1 MNKKADGE
9 IGKLLT
15 TFPVVLIVFLIMGG
29 FILIV
34 ALSKLQMDPI
44 SNTLSD
50 QGYIGDSFIFDTI
63 TAKQKDWPEPKKLLI
78 FDFILSEQR
87 GIDYGGTDSL
97 IKELEKRNLEK
108 ENGKKNC
115 VYLRIQGDPFT
126 IIGELENGK
135 FTQTNQL
142 VFRSANSGYSPIH
155 FVNLNTGKQL
165 QFYYGDCESY
175 ARIGK

>member
-1 MNKKADGE
+1 MNKKGDGE

-15 TFPVVLIVFLIMGG
+15 AFPVILIVFLIMGG

-63 TAKQKDWPEPKKLLI
+63 TAKQKDLSEKKLLI

-87 GIDYGGTDSL
+87 GVDYGGKDAL

-115 VYLRIQGDPFT
+115 VYLRMQGDPFT
-126 IIGELENGK
+126 IIGELEKGK

-142 VFRSANSGYSPIH
+142 VFRSVNSEYNPIY
-155 FVNLNTGKQL
+155 FVNLNQEKQL